1 VNVWFAMYGYIGCEN
16 ATVTVA
22 RSVVLAQARPT
33 RPSETDKGRPRWH
46 SRTLAQAECFCFER
60 GTVSLRWETLA

>member
-33 RPSETDKGRPRWH
+33 RPSETDKGRPR
-46 SRTLAQAECFCFER
+46 
-60 GTVSLRWETLA
+60 